1 MSESEYDGEA
11 EEDDDEDDDEE
22 DDNEEEMEKDTSDV
36 TESSKK
42 GKRRTIPGPVISSSQ
57 PTLPPPAP
65 AEETPTAEKKK
76 KGAANKRKK
85 TTAKTSEASN
95 QTKKKNAR
103 PPMSQFSVIDNSEDD
118 EDITE
123 IANEGESE
131 DPDETT
137 AEKKRRLAASRLK
150 VSICTLK
157 KHHCFCCEFDG
168 CCGCGKRMNV
178 TQINREEDWQC
189 TVRADRHC
197 SFSDNYRHVCS
208 ECSDEM
214 PNPSVSSPHS
224 SQDDCDIPHCPF
236 LFIGGHC
243 SCESECCG
251 CMSVDRQNQQCQG
264 NGARLCEFSSYFNH
278 NCKDCYDHCSD
289 EELVLMIEQY

>member
-1 MSESEYDGEA
+1 
-11 EEDDDEDDDEE
+11 
-22 DDNEEEMEKDTSDV
+22 MEKDSSDV
-36 TESSKK
+36 TETSKK
-42 GKRRTIPGPVISSSQ
+42 SKRRVIPGPVISSTQ
-57 PTLPPPAP
+57 PTLPPSAP
-65 AEETPTAEKKK
+65 TEEAPTVEKKK